1 MKWSSILLI
10 AGMIVLIAGAI
21 MSIMKMQPY
30 SDYILVGGAILI
42 IVRGAIKSREEQ

>member
-30 SDYILVGGAILI
+30 SDYMLVSGAILI
-42 IVRGAIKSREEQ
+42 IFRGAIKSREEQ